1 MSKTADLVSFYEG
14 GGAPI
19 CSMVCWLSSANRT
32 LTRDECFKNFSQHF
46 VTHCIQRWRKR
57 N

>member
-1 MSKTADLVSFYEG
+1 MSKKADLVSFYEG

-19 CSMVCWLSSANRT
+19 CSMVCWFSSANRM
-32 LTRDECFKNFSQHF
+32 LTRDECFKNFSQHL
-46 VTHCIQRWRKR
+46 VTHCIQRGRIR